1 MSSLLCL
8 LVLRRG
14 LLLLVRRGWRRRLL
28 FLPLGHFTGLA
39 LPSQLW
45 LSHMDGFQSIAILP
59 LFILLTLYHL
69 ILLLL
74 VSFIITTHNIQP
86 SRSLHLTS
94 LLHSGRRRLL
104 VNLDPIN
111 SLIIMSHSLIGLF
124 LSNFLRRIVN
134 AGIGNLDVSFLSV
147 FAQPC
152 SVALTGGTWNLDH

>member
-1 MSSLLCL
+1 
-8 LVLRRG
+8 
-14 LLLLVRRGWRRRLL
+14 
-28 FLPLGHFTGLA
+28 
-39 LPSQLW
+39 
-45 LSHMDGFQSIAILP
+45 MDGFQSIAILP

-74 VSFIITTHNIQP
+74 VSLIITTHNIQP

-94 LLHSGRRRLL
+94 LLHGGRGRLL

-111 SLIIMSHSLIGLF
+111 SLIIMSHSLLGLF
-124 LSNFLRRIVN
+124 LSNFLLKIVVG